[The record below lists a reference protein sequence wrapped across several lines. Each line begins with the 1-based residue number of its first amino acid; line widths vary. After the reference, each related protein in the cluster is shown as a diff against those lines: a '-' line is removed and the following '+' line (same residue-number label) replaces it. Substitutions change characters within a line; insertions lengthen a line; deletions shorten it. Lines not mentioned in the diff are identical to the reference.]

1 MNKKLS
7 LAVASAVLAFGAS
20 AANAGIVIPAGDWT
34 VDISGN
40 INTYVTHV
48 EDNYSGTTGGVT
60 TATGRS
66 SRSNVQSGTL
76 SSALGIGGKTRQNDL
91 DIGFQFTLF
100 ADTNGGTLGGST
112 GASAGPTSANG
123 INGANIRQAYLTV
136 GDKSWGSIKAGR
148 DIGLF
153 GSEALL
159 NDMALLG
166 TGGAGNA
173 TLAHVGSGY
182 IYADWVNQVQ
192 YTSPNWSG
200 FSFAGAVRAPMS
212 TVTNVGNTGSAS
224 GYTVYDYAL
233 AGNKELGYEGKIA
246 YDWSGD
252 VGGSPL
258 TARAWFGALYQK
270 QDRLTAQGIGSGVS
284 GYDSWGAEFGG
295 KASYYGFDL
304 LAYYYNGN
312 GLDSQVSGTSLFVGG
327 VLHGSGVNSKDEGG
341 YVQGT
346 YKIPTIGT
354 KIGVS
359 YGVSDSQY
367 GAAWRAANESY
378 IVGAYHPL
386 TKNLNLV
393 AEYTNQVQR
402 GNFVTYTQKHD
413 VDTFALGA
421 ILFF

>member
-7 LAVASAVLAFGAS
+7 LAVASAVLAFSAS

-48 EDNYSGTTGGVT
+48 EDNYTVGGVT
-60 TATGRS
+60 SRS
-66 SRSNVQSGTL
+66 SRSNVQTGTL

-100 ADTNGGTLGGST
+100 TGSGST
-112 GASAGPTSANG
+112 GADAGPIAANG
-123 INGANIRQAYLTV
+123 ANPANIRQAYLTV
-136 GDKSWGSIKAGR
+136 GDKSWGSVKAGR

-166 TGGAGNA
+166 SGGAGNA

-182 IYADWVNQVQ
+182 MYADWVNQVQ

-200 FSFAGAVRAPMS
+200 FSFAGAIRAPMS
-212 TVTNVGNTGSAS
+212 NGANDANTGAA
-224 GYTVYDYAL
+224 GGTYAL
-233 AGNKELGYEGKIA
+233 AGNKELGYEGKIG

-252 VGGSPL
+252 VAGNPL
-258 TARAWFGALYQK
+258 VARAWFGALYQK
-270 QDRLTAQGIGSGVS
+270 QDRVTASAVS
-284 GYDSWGAEFGG
+284 GYDSWGAEVGA
-295 KASYYGFDL
+295 KADYYGFSL
-304 LAYYYNGN
+304 LGYYYNGN
-312 GLDSQVSGTSLFVGG
+312 GLDSQVRGGTSLNLGG
-327 VLHGSGVNSKDEGG
+327 VLHASGVNSKDEGG

-367 GAAWRAANESY
+367 GNAWDAANESY

-402 GNFVTYTQKHD
+402 GNFAGAKEKHD